1 MSTTPFDPDLIDD
14 TPSVVVELERLRAN
28 VERAAR
34 AAAAHGVRLRP
45 HAKTHKM
52 LEVARLQLAAG
63 AVGLQV
69 AKLGEAEVLVDGGV
83 ADIFVGYPIVGRAKL
98 RRLAELAERCE
109 LSVAVDSLAV
119 AEPLS
124 ELARS
129 WDRPLPVML
138 EVDTGL
144 RRTGAASGAS
154 AVELAQRIDDLAGLQ
169 LVGVFT
175 HEGHVYGAGDARER
189 ETLARQ
195 ACAALVETA
204 DLIRA
209 RGIDV
214 ATVSVG
220 STPSFQFALE
230 CAGVTEARPG
240 TYVFNDRLQL
250 GLGSAML
257 DEIAAFVVATVVA
270 RPAPDRA
277 VIDAGSKVLTY
288 DPAPD
293 GAHGALVGGDGALV
307 TRLSE
312 EHGVVELSAGT
323 DLQVGERVIVVP
335 NHICPVIN
343 LADCVDVVENGAVVD
358 RWRVAAR
365 GRVA

>member
-1 MSTTPFDPDLIDD
+1 M
-14 TPSVVVELERLRAN
+14 
-28 VERAAR
+28 
-34 AAAAHGVRLRP
+34 
-45 HAKTHKM
+45 
-52 LEVARLQLAAG
+52 QLAAG
-63 AVGLQV
+63 AVGLQA

-83 ADIFVGYPIVGRAKL
+83 ADVFVGYPIVGRTKL
-98 RRLAELAERCE
+98 RRLAELTARCE

-124 ELARS
+124 GLGL
-129 WDRPLPVML
+129 DPPLSVML

-144 RRTGAASGAS
+144 RRTGAAAGAS
-154 AVELAQRIDDLAGLQ
+154 AVELAQRIDDLPGLK

-175 HEGHVYGAGDARER
+175 HEGQVYAARDAAER
-189 ETLARQ
+189 ETIARE
-195 ACAALVETA
+195 ACATLVETA

-209 RGIDV
+209 HGIEV
-214 ATVSVG
+214 TTVSVG
-220 STPSFQFALE
+220 STPSFQFAVA
-230 CAGVTEARPG
+230 CPGVNEARPG

-250 GLGSAML
+250 ALGSAAP
-257 DEIAAFVVATVVA
+257 DDVAAFVVATVVA

-293 GAHGALVGGDGALV
+293 GAHGALVGVDGTLV

-312 EHGVVELSAGT
+312 EHGVVEMSA
-323 DLQVGERVIVVP
+323 DSELHVGDRVVVVP

-343 LADCVDVVENGAVVD
+343 LADSVVVLENGAVVD

>member
-1 MSTTPFDPDLIDD
+1 VGMPFDPDLIED
-14 TPSVVVELERLRAN
+14 TPSVVVELDRLRAN
-28 VERAAR
+28 VERFAR
-34 AAAAHGVRLRP
+34 EAAANGVGLRP

-52 LEVARLQLAAG
+52 LEVAELQLAAG

-69 AKLGEAEVLVDGGV
+69 AKLGEAEVFVDGGV
-83 ADIFVGYPIVGRAKL
+83 ADVFVGYPIVGRAKL

-119 AEPLS
+119 AASLS
-124 ELARS
+124 GLTS
-129 WDRPLPVML
+129 DRPLSVLL

-144 RRTGAASGAS
+144 HRTGVAAGAP
-154 AVELAQRIDDLAGLQ
+154 AVELAQRIDELEGLR

-175 HEGHVYGAGDARER
+175 HEGQAYGARDAAELQAR
-189 ETLARQ
+189 ARQ

-204 DLIRA
+204 ELIRA
-209 RGIDV
+209 CGTEL

-220 STPSFQFALE
+220 STPSFRFAVE
-230 CAGVTEARPG
+230 CDGVTEARPG
-240 TYVFNDRLQL
+240 TYVFNDRMQL
-250 GLGSAML
+250 GLGSATL
-257 DEIAAFVVATVVA
+257 DEVAAFVVATVVA
-270 RPAPDRA
+270 RPAPGRA

-293 GAHGALVGGDGALV
+293 GAHGELVDVDGALV

-312 EHGVVELSAGT
+312 EHGVVELSPGT
-323 DLQVGERVIVVP
+323 DLQVGDRVVVVP

-343 LADCVDVVENGAVVD
+343 LADSVAVVENGAVAG

>member
-1 MSTTPFDPDLIDD
+1 MPFDPDLIED
-14 TPSVVVELERLRAN
+14 TPSVMVELGRLRAN
-28 VERAAR
+28 VDRAAR
-34 AAAAHGVRLRP
+34 LAAANGVRLRP

-52 LEVARLQLAAG
+52 LEVAQLQLAAG

-69 AKLGEAEVLVDGGV
+69 AKLGEAEVFVDGGV
-83 ADIFVGYPIVGRAKL
+83 VDVFVGYPIVGRTKL
-98 RRLAELAERCE
+98 RRLAELAGRCA

-124 ELARS
+124 ELFS
-129 WDRPLPVML
+129 HQPLSVLL

-144 RRTGAASGAS
+144 HRTGSAAGGP
-154 AVELAQRIDDLAGLQ
+154 AVELAQRIDALAGLR

-175 HEGHVYGAGDARER
+175 HEGQTYGARDVAELQARARE
-189 ETLARQ
+189 

-204 DLIRA
+204 EQIRA

-220 STPSFQFALE
+220 STPSFRFAVE
-230 CAGVTEARPG
+230 CPGLTEARPG

-250 GLGSAML
+250 GLGSATL
-257 DEIAAFVVATVVA
+257 DEVAAFVVATVVA
-270 RPAPDRA
+270 CPAPGRA

-293 GAHGALVGGDGALV
+293 GAHGALVGIDGALV

-312 EHGVVELSAGT
+312 EHGVVELSPET
-323 DLQVGERVIVVP
+323 SLRVGDRVVVVP

-343 LADCVDVVENGAVVD
+343 LADSVVVVEDGAVAD

-365 GRVA
+365 GRVG

>member
-1 MSTTPFDPDLIDD
+1 VIVPFDPDQIDD
-14 TPSVVVELERLRAN
+14 TPSVVIELGRVRAN
-28 VERAAR
+28 VALAAE

-52 LEVARLQLAAG
+52 LEVAQLQVAAG

-69 AKLGEAEVLVDGGV
+69 AKLGEAEVFVEGGV
-83 ADIFVGYPIVGRAKL
+83 SDVFIGYPIVGRAKL

-129 WDRPLPVML
+129 WGKPLSVLL
-138 EVDTGL
+138 EVDTGG
-144 RRTGAASGAS
+144 RRTGAAPGTPA
-154 AVELAQRIDDLAGLQ
+154 AELAQRIDELAGLQ
-169 LVGVFT
+169 LIGVFT
-175 HEGHVYGAGDARER
+175 HEGHAYGVPDVEER
-189 ETLARQ
+189 RTLAHE
-195 ACAALVETA
+195 ACTALVETA

-209 RGIDV
+209 RGIEI

-220 STPSFQFALE
+220 STPSFGFAVE
-230 CAGVTEARPG
+230 FPGVTEARPG

-250 GLGSAML
+250 ELGSATL
-257 DEIAAFVVATVVA
+257 DDVAAFVVATVVA

-288 DPAPD
+288 DPARD
-293 GAHGALVGGDGALV
+293 GGHGALVGHDGAVV

-312 EHGVVELSAGT
+312 EHGVVDLSGET
-323 DLQVGERVIVVP
+323 NLQVGERVIVVP

-343 LADCVDVVENGAVVD
+343 LTDSVVVVENGAVVD
-358 RWRVAAR
+358 HWRVAAR